1 MDLITTLIISIGL
14 AMDCF
19 AVSLGIGTSPVPT
32 TRRLIFRISYHFGL
46 FQGGMTFLGWLAGAT
61 VVQFISA
68 FDHWIAFGLL
78 AYVGGRMIRE
88 GLSNHTEDIDPAEL
102 SDPSRGRSLV
112 MLSIATSID
121 ALAVG
126 LSLAFLQANILLSSL
141 SIGLTSTA
149 LSLVGLLVGKKLS
162 NRFGK
167 RMEILGGVIL
177 LLIGLRIVISHLSGK

>member
-1 MDLITTLIISIGL
+1 
-14 AMDCF
+14 
-19 AVSLGIGTSPVPT
+19 
-32 TRRLIFRISYHFGL
+32 
-46 FQGGMTFLGWLAGAT
+46 MTFLGWLAGST

-88 GLSNHTEDIDPAEL
+88 GLSNHAEDIDPEEL
-102 SDPSRGRSLV
+102 ADPSRGRSLV

-126 LSLAFLQANILLSSL
+126 LSLAILQANILVSSL
-141 SIGLTSTA
+141 SIGITSSL

-167 RMEILGGVIL
+167 RMEILGGIIL
-177 LLIGLRIVISHLSGK
+177 IFIGLRIVITHLTGA

>member
-19 AVSLGIGTSPVPT
+19 AVSLGIGTSPVPI
-32 TRRLIFRISYHFGL
+32 TRRLIFRITYHFGL
-46 FQGGMTFLGWLAGAT
+46 FQGGMTFLGWLAGST

-88 GLSNHTEDIDPAEL
+88 GLSNHAEDIDPEEL
-102 SDPSRGRSLV
+102 ADPSRGRSLV

-126 LSLAFLQANILLSSL
+126 LSLAILQANILVSSL
-141 SIGLTSTA
+141 SIGITSSL

-167 RMEILGGVIL
+167 RMEILGGIIL
-177 LLIGLRIVISHLSGK
+177 IFIGLRIVITHLTGA